1 MRPLWTV
8 AEVVKATGGRPEGL
22 SDGPISSISIDSREI
37 APEAL
42 FVAIRGDVHDGHDF
56 VGKAIDAG
64 ATAALVS
71 EAYHAAHGGKNL
83 IVVLDTLKALELLG
97 IAARARNRGQIIA
110 VTGSAGKTTTKE
122 AIRTVLAA
130 AGETHY
136 SIKSFNNHWG
146 VPLMLARMPRE
157 AQFGVFEIGM
167 NHAGEITP
175 LVKMVRPHV
184 AVITTVAAAHLEFFN
199 SVADIAAAKAEIF
212 LGLEPGG
219 TALLN
224 ADHDQLHILFAHARA
239 AGVGKVVTYGFD
251 ESADWHIGRVDT
263 SAATTL
269 AEVTHGADRY
279 DLRLEVPGRHMV
291 ANAVAALAVAQLSGE
306 GTRSAIAALAKF
318 GAPEGRGL
326 TLRLGPEAKP
336 LLLVDESYNANVASM
351 SAAMDLYSS
360 VRPPEGRKFL
370 VLGDMLEMGPQ
381 GPQLHAGL
389 ANAVLKT
396 GATEIYLVGAAM
408 RALADE
414 LRHRAESDRD
424 IPAVTHMPTAEEISD
439 TVLSALAYGDAVM
452 VKGSKGVR
460 LSPLVQKIRERFQ
473 KA

>member
-8 AEVVKATGGRPEGL
+8 AEVVKATGGHPEGL

-37 APEAL
+37 AHEAL
-42 FVAIRGDVHDGHDF
+42 FVAIKGEVHDGHDF
-56 VGKAIDAG
+56 VGKALEAG
-64 ATAALVS
+64 ASAALVS
-71 EAYHAAHGGKNL
+71 EDHFKAHGGKQV
-83 IVVLDTLKALELLG
+83 IVVPDTLKALEALG

-110 VTGSAGKTTTKE
+110 VTGSAGKTSTKE

-130 AGETHY
+130 FGETHY

-146 VPLMLARMPRE
+146 VPLMLARLPRE
-157 AQFGVFEIGM
+157 AQFGVFEVGM

-175 LVKMVRPHV
+175 LVKMVRPHI

-199 SVADIAAAKAEIF
+199 SVAEIAEAKAEIF

-219 TALLN
+219 TAVLN
-224 ADHDQLHILFAHARA
+224 GDHEYLHILFAQARA
-239 AGVGKVVTYGFD
+239 AGVSNVVIYGYD
-251 ESADWHIGRVDT
+251 ESADWHIDQVGSSGT
-263 SAATTL
+263 STT
-269 AEVTHGADRY
+269 ADVSHEGETY
-279 DLRLEVPGRHMV
+279 HLNLQVPGRHMV
-291 ANAVAALAVAQLSGE
+291 ANAVAALVVAQISGE
-306 GTRSAIAALAKF
+306 GTKPAIAALAKF

-326 TLRLGPEAKP
+326 TLRLGPEKKP

-351 SAAMDLYSS
+351 TAAMDLYAG
-360 VRPPEGRKFL
+360 VTPPDGRKLL

-381 GPQLHAGL
+381 GPVLHAGL
-389 ANAVLKT
+389 AGAVLNT
-396 GATEIYLVGAAM
+396 GAAEVFLVGEAM
-408 RALADE
+408 RSLADE
-414 LRHRAESDRD
+414 LRRKAESDRD
-424 IPAVTHMPTAEEISD
+424 APAVTHMTTAEEIAD

-473 KA
+473 NA

>member
-22 SDGPISSISIDSREI
+22 SEGEISTVSIDSRDI

-42 FVAIRGDVHDGHDF
+42 FVAIKGDTHDGHDF
-56 VGKAIDAG
+56 VGKALEAG

-71 EAYHAAHGGKNL
+71 EAHFGALGGERV
-83 IVVLDTLKALELLG
+83 IVVPDTIKALEALG

-130 AGETHY
+130 AGDTHY

-146 VPLMLARMPRE
+146 VPLMLARLPRE

-199 SVADIAAAKAEIF
+199 SVSEIAVAKAEIF

-219 TALLN
+219 VAVLN
-224 ADHDQLHILFAHARA
+224 ADHDYLHVLFAHARA
-239 AGVGKVVTYGFD
+239 AGVGRIVTYGFD
-251 ESADWHIGRVDT
+251 PNSDWHISKVEQGT
-263 SAATTL
+263 SSSL
-269 AEVTHGADRY
+269 VEVTHEGERY
-279 DLRLEVPGRHMV
+279 SLHLQVPGRHMA
-291 ANAVAALAVAQLSGE
+291 ANAVAALAVAHLSGE
-306 GTRSAIAALAKF
+306 GTRSAIAALSQF

-326 TLRLGPEAKP
+326 TLRLGSGKKP
-336 LLLVDESYNANVASM
+336 LLVVDESYNANVASM
-351 SAAMDLYSS
+351 NAAMDLYTS
-360 VRPPEGRKFL
+360 VRPPEGRKLL

-381 GPQLHAGL
+381 GPALHAGL
-389 ANAVLKT
+389 AGAVLKT
-396 GATEIYLVGAAM
+396 GATEIFLVGQAM
-408 RALADE
+408 RSLADE

-424 IPAVTHMPTAEEISD
+424 MPSVTHMPTAEEIAEP
-439 TVLSALAYGDAVM
+439 VLAALAYGDAVM

-460 LSPLVQKIRERFQ
+460 LAPLVQKIRERFQ
-473 KA
+473 NA

>member
-1 MRPLWTV
+1 MRQLWTV

-42 FVAIRGDVHDGHDF
+42 FVAIKGDTHDGHDF
-56 VGKAIDAG
+56 IGKALEAG
-64 ATAALVS
+64 AAAALVS
-71 EAYHAAHGGKNL
+71 EGHFKALGGKQL
-83 IVVLDTLKALELLG
+83 IVVPDPLKALEQLG

-122 AIRTVLAA
+122 AIRTALAA

-167 NHAGEITP
+167 NHPGEITP
-175 LVKMVRPHV
+175 LVRLVRPHI
-184 AVITTVAAAHLEFFN
+184 AVITTVAAAHLEFFD
-199 SVADIAAAKAEIF
+199 SVSAIATAKAEIF

-219 TALLN
+219 TAVLN
-224 ADHDQLHILFAHARA
+224 ADHEYLHILFAHARA
-239 AGVGKVVTYGFD
+239 AGVGSIVTYGYD
-251 ESADWHIGRVDT
+251 ESADWRIGRVDS
-263 SAATTL
+263 SASATL
-269 AEVTHGADRY
+269 ADVTHGGERY
-279 DLRLEVPGRHMV
+279 NLHLQVPGRHMV

-306 GTRSAIAALAKF
+306 GTRKAIAALAKF

-326 TLRLGPEAKP
+326 TLRLGPDKKP

-351 SAAMDLYSS
+351 NAAMDLYAA
-360 VRPPEGRKFL
+360 VKPPEGRKIL
-370 VLGDMLEMGPQ
+370 ILGDMLEMGPQ

-396 GATEIYLVGAAM
+396 GAKQVFLVGTAM

-414 LRHRAESDRD
+414 LRRRGESDRD
-424 IPAVTHMPTAEEISD
+424 VPGVTHMPTAEEITD

-460 LSPLVQKIRERFQ
+460 LAPLVQMIRERFQ
-473 KA
+473 NA

>member
-22 SDGPISSISIDSREI
+22 SEGPISSISIDSREI

-42 FVAIRGDVHDGHDF
+42 FVAIKGDTHDGHDF
-56 VGKAIDAG
+56 VGKALEAG

-71 EAYHAAHGGKNL
+71 EAHYRALGGRQV
-83 IVVLDTLKALELLG
+83 IVVPDPLKALEALAT
-97 IAARARNRGQIIA
+97 AARARNRGQIIA

-167 NHAGEITP
+167 NHGGEITP
-175 LVKMVRPHV
+175 LVKLVRPHI

-219 TALLN
+219 VAVLN
-224 ADHDQLHILFAHARA
+224 ADHDYLHILFAHARA
-239 AGVGKVVTYGFD
+239 AGVSRIVTYGFD
-251 ESADWHIGRVDT
+251 ANSDWHIGRVD
-263 SAATTL
+263 SGATATL
-269 AEVTHGADRY
+269 AEVTNEGERY
-279 DLRLEVPGRHMV
+279 SLQLQVPGRHMV
-291 ANAVAALAVAQLSGE
+291 ANAVAALAVAKLSGE
-306 GTRSAIAALAKF
+306 GTRSAIVALAGF

-326 TLRLGPEAKP
+326 TLRLGPDKKP

-351 SAAMDLYSS
+351 NAAMDLYAN
-360 VRPPEGRKFL
+360 VRPPDGRKLL

-381 GPQLHAGL
+381 GPQLHASL
-389 ANAVLKT
+389 AGAVLKT
-396 GATEIYLVGAAM
+396 GATEIFLVGQAM

-414 LRHRAESDRD
+414 LRQRREADRD
-424 IPAVTHMPTAEEISD
+424 VPGVTHMPTAEEIAD
-439 TVLSALAYGDAVM
+439 PVLSALAYGDAVM

-460 LSPLVQKIRERFQ
+460 LAPLVQKIRERFQ
-473 KA
+473 NA